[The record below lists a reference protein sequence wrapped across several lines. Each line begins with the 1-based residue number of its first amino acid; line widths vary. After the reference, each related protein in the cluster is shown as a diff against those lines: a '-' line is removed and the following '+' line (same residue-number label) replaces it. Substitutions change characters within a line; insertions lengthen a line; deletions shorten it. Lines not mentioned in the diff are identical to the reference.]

1 MKKSAGKAV
10 AVIIIANIFLIM
22 FAFCGHI
29 FSKFTYS
36 DHLDE
41 KVRVEFYSN
50 YMQNLLFLL

>member
-41 KVRVEFYSN
+41 KVRVEFYS
-50 YMQNLLFLL
+50 QS